1 MSPKTVALASFCS
14 TALLGAGILA
24 FLFLYKP
31 AKPMPEYG
39 KAPAFSLTD
48 HRNQTFQAK
57 QLEGKVWVAD
67 FFFSTCPGPCP
78 KMAGN
83 MKKLQDAFGE
93 RDDVHLVNITV
104 YPEYDD
110 PEVLADYAKK
120 NRAGDR
126 WHFLTGD
133 EETLL
138 DLSVNGFM
146 IGDPEHLLNHSTKF
160 VLVDRAGNIRGFY
173 EGTDESAIE
182 VLIQDINRLLN
193 DAVG

>member
-1 MSPKTVALASFCS
+1 MSPKTAALLSFCL
-14 TALLGAGILA
+14 TALLGASILA

-31 AKPMPEYG
+31 AKPMPKYG
-39 KAPAFSLTD
+39 EAPEFNLTD
-48 HRNQTFQAK
+48 HRNQTFDAK

-78 KMAGN
+78 TMAGN
-83 MKKLQDAFGE
+83 MKRLQEAFGE
-93 RDDVHLVNITV
+93 REDLHLVNITV

-120 NRAGDR
+120 NRAGER

-160 VLVDRAGNIRGFY
+160 VLVDREGHIRGFY
-173 EGTDESAIE
+173 EGTDATAIE

-193 DAVG
+193 DSVS